1 MNITKTRSGYRVREM
16 KQGKTYSVNF
26 DHRPT
31 QKEARELL
39 DDLQKVDPILADR
52 HGMTFCEAYEGFCSA
67 KASILSPSTLKGY
80 RTAFRG
86 LPAWFT
92 EMELTRI
99 DRTHV
104 QKVVNDFS
112 ADHSPKTVK
121 NQYGLVSAVLHFYD
135 CRECP
140 VTLPQAHREDVY
152 IPSKEDVARLL
163 QVASGGKYEVAIR
176 LGIYGLRRSEI
187 MALTLEDLA
196 EDNTL
201 TINKALVEGI
211 GGSVVKTTKT
221 TNSTRKIRID
231 QELANLIRQQGCVY
245 DGSGT
250 RLSMIIT
257 SYEEAAGLPHF
268 SFHKLRHFYASY
280 LHSLGYSDSVITEL
294 GGWSPAGGSKV
305 MKQVYRHAMELDE
318 KAKAVSDDLAG
329 LKDETNI
336 VPMRK
341 HG

>member
-1 MNITKTRSGYRVREM
+1 MNITKLKNGYRVRET
-16 KQGKTYSVNF
+16 KNGKAYSINL

-52 HGMTFCEAYEGFCSA
+52 HGMTFCEAYDGFCSA

-92 EMELTRI
+92 QMELTKI

-112 ADHSPKTVK
+112 KDHSPKTVK

-140 VTLPQAHREDVY
+140 VTLPQAQREDVY
-152 IPSKEDVARLL
+152 IPSREDVARLL
-163 QVASGGKYEVAIR
+163 QVASGSKYEVAIR

-187 MALTLEDLA
+187 LALTIEDLA

-201 TINKALVEGI
+201 TINKALVEGV
-211 GGSVVKTTKT
+211 GGKVVKTTKT
-221 TNSTRKIRID
+221 TNSTRKIKID
-231 QELANLIRQQGCVY
+231 PGLADLIRQQGCIY
-245 DGSGT
+245 DGGTT
-250 RLSMIIT
+250 RLSMAVAT
-257 SYEEAAGLPHF
+257 FEEAAGLPHF
-268 SFHKLRHFYASY
+268 PLHKLRHFFASY
-280 LHSLGYSDSVITEL
+280 MHELGYSDQDIQEA
-294 GGWSPAGGSKV
+294 GGWASGHV
-305 MKQVYRHAMELDE
+305 MKSVYRHALDKE
-318 KAKAVSDDLAG
+318 ATMDRMAADLSGIQPEDKIIPLRRA
-329 LKDETNI
+329 
-336 VPMRK
+336 
-341 HG
+341 

>member
-1 MNITKTRSGYRVREM
+1 MNITKLKSGYRVRET
-16 KQGKTYSVNF
+16 KNGKAYSINL

-92 EMELTRI
+92 QMELTKI

-112 ADHSPKTVK
+112 QDHSPKTVK
-121 NQYGLVSAVLHFYD
+121 NQYGLISAILHFYD

-152 IPSKEDVARLL
+152 IPSREDVARLL
-163 QVASGGKYEVAIR
+163 QVASGSKYEVAIR

-187 MALTLEDLA
+187 LALTIDDLSP
-196 EDNTL
+196 DNTL

-211 GGSVVKTTKT
+211 GGKVVKTTKT
-221 TNSTRKIRID
+221 TNSTRKIKID
-231 QELANLIRQQGCVY
+231 PDLADLIRQQGCIY
-245 DGSGT
+245 DGGTT
-250 RLSMIIT
+250 RLSMAVAT
-257 SYEEAAGLPHF
+257 FEEAAGLPHF
-268 SFHKLRHFYASY
+268 PLHKLRHFFASY
-280 LHSLGYSDSVITEL
+280 MHELGYSDQDIQEA
-294 GGWSPAGGSKV
+294 GGWASGHV
-305 MKQVYRHAMELDE
+305 MKSVYRHALDKEATMDRMAADLSGIQPEE
-318 KAKAVSDDLAG
+318 KIIPLRRA
-329 LKDETNI
+329 
-336 VPMRK
+336 
-341 HG
+341 

>member
-1 MNITKTRSGYRVREM
+1 MNITKLKNGYRVRET
-16 KQGKTYSVNF
+16 KNGKAYSINL

-52 HGMTFCEAYEGFCSA
+52 HGMTFCEAYDGFCSA

-92 EMELTRI
+92 QMELTKI

-112 ADHSPKTVK
+112 KDHSPKTVK

-140 VTLPQAHREDVY
+140 VTLPQAQREDVY
-152 IPSKEDVARLL
+152 IPSREDVARLL
-163 QVASGGKYEVAIR
+163 QVASGSKYEVAIR

-187 MALTLEDLA
+187 LALTIEDLA

-201 TINKALVEGI
+201 TINKALVEGV
-211 GGSVVKTTKT
+211 GGKVVKTTKT
-221 TNSTRKIRID
+221 TNSTRKIKID
-231 QELANLIRQQGCVY
+231 PGLADLIRQQGCIY
-245 DGSGT
+245 DGGTT
-250 RLSMIIT
+250 RLSMAVAT
-257 SYEEAAGLPHF
+257 FEEAAGLPHF
-268 SFHKLRHFYASY
+268 PLHKLRHFFASY
-280 LHSLGYSDSVITEL
+280 MHELGYSDQDIQEA
-294 GGWSPAGGSKV
+294 GGWASGHV
-305 MKQVYRHAMELDE
+305 MKSVYRHALDKEATMDRMAADLSGIQPEE
-318 KAKAVSDDLAG
+318 KIIPLRRA
-329 LKDETNI
+329 
-336 VPMRK
+336 
-341 HG
+341 

>member
-1 MNITKTRSGYRVREM
+1 MNIEKRGTNYRIRETKN
-16 KQGKTYSVNF
+16 GKTYSISV

-31 QKEARELL
+31 KGEARELL
-39 DDLQKVDPILADR
+39 DELQKADPILADR
-52 HGMTFCEAYEGFCSA
+52 HGMTFCEAYDGFISA
-67 KASILSPSTLKGY
+67 KSSILSPSTVKGY

-92 EMELTRI
+92 EMELTKI

-152 IPSKEDVARLL
+152 IPSREDVARLL
-163 QVASGGKYEVAIR
+163 QVASGGKYEVPIR

-187 MALTLEDLA
+187 MALTLADLSD
-196 EDNTL
+196 DNWL
-201 TINKALVEGI
+201 TIDKALVEGV
-211 GGSVVKTTKT
+211 GGKVMKTTKT
-221 TNSTRKIRID
+221 TNSTRRVRID
-231 QELANLIRQQGCVY
+231 QPLADLIRQQGCIY

-250 RLSMIIT
+250 WLSMIIS
-257 SYEEAAGLPHF
+257 SYEEAAGIPHF
-268 SFHKLRHFYASY
+268 PLHKLRHFFASY
-280 LHSLGYSDSVITEL
+280 MHELGYSDQDIQEA
-294 GGWSPAGGSKV
+294 GGWSSGHV
-305 MKQVYRHAMELDE
+305 MKGVYRHALDLEE
-318 KAKAVSDDLAG
+318 KQTKMSADISEIGFEGKV
-329 LKDETNI
+329 I
-336 VPMRK
+336 PMKRA
-341 HG
+341 

>member
-1 MNITKTRSGYRVREM
+1 MNITKLKSGTYRIREM
-16 KQGKTYSVNF
+16 KSGKNYSLNF
-26 DHRPT
+26 DHKPSQR
-31 QKEARELL
+31 EAREAL

-52 HGMTFCEAYEGFCSA
+52 HGMTFSEAYEGFCSA

-92 EMELTRI
+92 QMELTKI

-112 ADHSPKTVK
+112 VDHSPKTVK
-121 NQYGLVSAVLHFYD
+121 NQYGLISAILHFYD

-152 IPSKEDVARLL
+152 IPSREDVARLL
-163 QVASGGKYEVAIR
+163 KAASGGKYEVCVR
-176 LGIYGLRRSEI
+176 LAIYGLRRSEI
-187 MALTLEDLA
+187 MGLSLDDLA

-221 TNSTRKIRID
+221 TNSTRKIKID
-231 QELANLIRQQGCVY
+231 PGLADLIRQQGY
-245 DGSGT
+245 IFTGSPA
-250 RLSMIIT
+250 RLAVHLAA
-257 SYEEAAGLPHF
+257 YEDAAGIPRFPL
-268 SFHKLRHFYASY
+268 HKLRHFFASY
-280 LHSLGYSDSVITEL
+280 MHELGYSDQDIQEA
-294 GGWSPAGGSKV
+294 GGWASGHV
-305 MKQVYRHAMELDE
+305 MKTVYRHALDKENTMDRMAADLSGIQPEE
-318 KAKAVSDDLAG
+318 KIIPLRRA
-329 LKDETNI
+329 
-336 VPMRK
+336 
-341 HG
+341 

>member
-1 MNITKTRSGYRVREM
+1 MNIEKRGKTYRVREI
-16 KQGKTYSVNF
+16 KNGKTYTVNL
-26 DHRPT
+26 DHKPT
-31 QKEARELL
+31 KGEARELL
-39 DDLQKVDPILADR
+39 DELQKADPILADR
-52 HGMTFCEAYEGFCSA
+52 HGMTFCEAYDGFISA
-67 KASILSPSTLKGY
+67 KSSILSPSTVKGY

-86 LPAWFT
+86 LPEWFT
-92 EMELTRI
+92 EMELTKI

-121 NQYGLVSAVLHFYD
+121 NQYGLVSAVLHFYN

-187 MALTLEDLA
+187 MALTLDDLSD
-196 EDNTL
+196 DNWL
-201 TINKALVEGI
+201 SIDKALVEGV
-211 GGSVVKTTKT
+211 GGKVMKTTKT
-221 TNSTRKIRID
+221 TNSTRRVRID
-231 QELANLIRQQGCVY
+231 QPLADLIRQQGCIY

-250 RLSMIIT
+250 RLSMIIS

-268 SFHKLRHFYASY
+268 PLHKLRHFFASY
-280 LHSLGYSDSVITEL
+280 MHELGYSDQDIQEA
-294 GGWSPAGGSKV
+294 GGWSSGHV
-305 MKQVYRHAMELDE
+305 MKGVYRHALDLEE
-318 KAKAVSDDLAG
+318 KQTKMSDDISSIAFEG
-329 LKDETNI
+329 NI
-336 VPMRK
+336 IPMKRA
-341 HG
+341 

>member
-1 MNITKTRSGYRVREM
+1 MNITKLKNGYRVRET
-16 KQGKTYSVNF
+16 KNGKAYSINL

-92 EMELTRI
+92 QMELARI

-112 ADHSPKTVK
+112 RDHSPKTVK
-121 NQYGLVSAVLHFYD
+121 NQYGLVSAILHFYD

-140 VTLPQAHREDVY
+140 VTLPQAQREDVY
-152 IPSKEDVARLL
+152 IPSEQDVARLL
-163 QVASGGKYEVAIR
+163 QVASGTKYEVALR
-176 LGIYGLRRSEI
+176 LGIHGLRRSEI
-187 MALTLEDLA
+187 MALTLDDLS
-196 EDNTL
+196 EDNWL
-201 TINKALVEGI
+201 TINKALVEGV
-211 GGSVVKTTKT
+211 GGKVLKTTKT
-221 TNSTRKIRID
+221 TKSTRTIQID
-231 QELANLIRQQGCVY
+231 PDLADLIRQQGFIY

-257 SYEEAAGLPHF
+257 SFEEAAGLPHF

-280 LHSLGYSDSVITEL
+280 MHSMGVPDQDILDG
-294 GGWSPAGGSKV
+294 GGWETDKV
-305 MKQVYRHAMELDE
+305 MKSVYRHSLDHE
-318 KAKAVSDDLAG
+318 QKQKEMAALISKIQPDD
-329 LKDETNI
+329 KI
-336 VPMRK
+336 VPIRK

>member
-1 MNITKTRSGYRVREM
+1 MNITKLKNGYRVRET
-16 KQGKTYSVNF
+16 KNGKAYSINF

-31 QKEARELL
+31 QKEAREAL

-92 EMELTRI
+92 QMELTKV

-112 ADHSPKTVK
+112 RDHSPKTVK
-121 NQYGLVSAVLHFYD
+121 NQYGLISAILHFYD

-152 IPSKEDVARLL
+152 IPSREDVARLL
-163 QVASGGKYEVAIR
+163 KAASGGKYEIPIR

-187 MALTLEDLA
+187 MALALEDLS

-211 GGSVVKTTKT
+211 GGKVVKTTKT
-221 TNSTRKIRID
+221 TNSTRKIKID
-231 QELANLIRQQGCVY
+231 PGLADLIRQQGY
-245 DGSGT
+245 IFTGSPA
-250 RLSMIIT
+250 RLAVHLAA
-257 SYEEAAGLPHF
+257 YEDAAGIPRFPL
-268 SFHKLRHFYASY
+268 HKLRHFFASY
-280 LHSLGYSDSVITEL
+280 MHELGYSDQDIQEA
-294 GGWSPAGGSKV
+294 GGWASGHV
-305 MKQVYRHAMELDE
+305 MKSVYRHALDKEATMDRMAADLSGIQPEE
-318 KAKAVSDDLAG
+318 KIIPLRRTG
-329 LKDETNI
+329 TI
-336 VPMRK
+336 
-341 HG
+341 

>member
-1 MNITKTRSGYRVREM
+1 MNITKLKNGYRVRET
-16 KQGKTYSVNF
+16 KNGKAYSINL

-86 LPAWFT
+86 LPAWFV
-92 EMELTRI
+92 EMPLEKI

-112 ADHSPKTVK
+112 KDHSPKTVK
-121 NQYGLVSAVLHFYD
+121 NQYGLVSAILHFYD

-152 IPSKEDVARLL
+152 IPSREDVARLL
-163 QVASGGKYEVAIR
+163 QVASGSKYEVAIR

-187 MALTLEDLA
+187 LALTIDDLA

-201 TINKALVEGI
+201 TINKALVEGV
-211 GGSVVKTTKT
+211 GGKVVKTTKT
-221 TNSTRKIRID
+221 TNSTRKIKID
-231 QELANLIRQQGCVY
+231 PVLADLIRQQGCIY
-245 DGSGT
+245 DGGTT
-250 RLSMIIT
+250 RLSMAVAT
-257 SYEEAAGLPHF
+257 FEEAAGLPHF
-268 SFHKLRHFYASY
+268 PLHKLRHFFASY
-280 LHSLGYSDSVITEL
+280 MHELGYSDQDIQEA
-294 GGWSPAGGSKV
+294 GGWASGHV
-305 MKQVYRHAMELDE
+305 MKSVYRHALDKEGTMDRMAADLSGIQPEE
-318 KAKAVSDDLAG
+318 KIIPLRRA
-329 LKDETNI
+329 
-336 VPMRK
+336 
-341 HG
+341 

>member
-1 MNITKTRSGYRVREM
+1 MNITKLKSGYRVRET
-16 KQGKTYSVNF
+16 KNGKAYSINL

-67 KASILSPSTLKGY
+67 KASILSPSTVKGY

-92 EMELTRI
+92 EMELTKI

-112 ADHSPKTVK
+112 QDHSPKTVK
-121 NQYGLVSAVLHFYD
+121 NQYGLVSAVLHFYGA
-135 CRECP
+135 RECH

-152 IPSKEDVARLL
+152 IPSREDVARLL
-163 QVASGGKYEVAIR
+163 QVASGSKYEVAIR

-187 MALTLEDLA
+187 LALTIDDLSP
-196 EDNTL
+196 DNTL

-211 GGSVVKTTKT
+211 GGKVVKTTKT
-221 TNSTRKIRID
+221 TNSTRKIKID
-231 QELANLIRQQGCVY
+231 PDLADLIRQQGCIY
-245 DGSGT
+245 DGGTT
-250 RLSMIIT
+250 RLSMAVAT
-257 SYEEAAGLPHF
+257 FEEAAGLPHF
-268 SFHKLRHFYASY
+268 PLHKLRHFFASY
-280 LHSLGYSDSVITEL
+280 MHELGYSDQDIQEA
-294 GGWSPAGGSKV
+294 GGWASGHV
-305 MKQVYRHAMELDE
+305 MKSVYRHALDKEATMDRMAADLSGIQPEE
-318 KAKAVSDDLAG
+318 KIIPLRRA
-329 LKDETNI
+329 
-336 VPMRK
+336 
-341 HG
+341 